1 MSSIK
6 LDCNCV
12 PCLLRQE
19 KFVGPSKK
27 LLKENE
33 NVHSGVILVVV
44 VVVVV
49 VAVVVSFCVKLD
61 ILETGPT

>member
-1 MSSIK
+1 MLITMSSIK

-44 VVVVV
+44 VVV
-49 VAVVVSFCVKLD
+49 SFCVKLE